1 MGELVAFRFFIM
13 VRLLVRLP
21 LGKRGHL
28 FQRTLHMEAMVEE
41 EEMHP
46 RQPLQCQEV
55 MVEYMAQGVEEV
67 EHLKDLTLVQVGLAR
82 RVSLLLQPTS
92 NYAIRYC

>member
-1 MGELVAFRFFIM
+1 M

-28 FQRTLHMEAMVEE
+28 FQPTLHTGAMAGEG
-41 EEMHP
+41 EMHP

-67 EHLKDLTLVQVGLAR
+67 EHLKDLTLVQAGLAR